1 MTSEKTAKLSPIVE
15 SPAIYSD
22 PPDPTEEF
30 EAEIDTTVI
39 EKPETKHPLCD
50 YYDENDENDRS
61 GSDDE
66 LLFKKP
72 EENTSSTKTN
82 WTKLLSVSKFMS
94 IWQSVKSS
102 KYKKLVTYKCF
113 NCGEEFYDL
122 EFLKKHI
129 ETTHRKKSDNSP
141 KTVQPKPKS
150 FSNSYGSSTSA
161 EW

>member
-72 EENTSSTKTN
+72 EENTTSTKTN
-82 WTKLLSVSKFMS
+82 WTKLLSVSQFMG

-122 EFLKKHI
+122 NFLKKHI
-129 ETTHRKKSDNSP
+129 ETTHRKKSVNTP
-141 KTVQPKPKS
+141 KTTQPKQKS
-150 FSNSYGSSTSA
+150 YNDSYGSSTSV